1 MSSLNLD
8 DFTDLIERPDG
19 GVRRDAEARRERQ
32 IVPPGSLGRLDD
44 LGEWLAAAQSAVPVR
59 LIERPRVVLFAGDHG
74 IAELG
79 VSARPAGTADRLVRE
94 VLEGGRPVSVLA
106 RRLGVPVRVVDM
118 ALDCDP
124 ATLPAEVVRHRV
136 RRGSGRI
143 DVEDALTLEEAEAAF
158 RAGVA
163 VADEEADSGTDLV
176 VLGDVSVGGTTA
188 AGVLV
193 AALCGTDASV
203 VTGRGGLA
211 IDDLAWMRK
220 CAAIRDALRR
230 ARPVL
235 GDQLQLLATVGG
247 ADLTALTGF
256 LLQSAVR
263 KLPVIL
269 DGVVVAACAL
279 VAQRIA
285 FRAPDWW
292 LAGQNSGEPGQG
304 KALDRM
310 ALEPLLDHGVTVGE
324 GAGALL
330 ALPLVQAAAALA
342 AELPEQPTTDDDKP
356 TDDKPD
362 DKQTELTEPEAA
374 AHEPEA
380 AAEEA
385 ETVDHQPED
394 AAEEADA
401 AGHRSQ
407 GATESEPA
415 PSPQAATPTRA
426 AVDDKAEEPAPSA
439 PSEAPKAPR
448 KPDAFAELKQF
459 AEAAEAGEPKD
470 SGGPAEPKE

>member
-1 MSSLNLD
+1 MSSLQLD
-8 DFTDLIERPDG
+8 DFSDLIERPDA

-32 IVPPGSLGRLDD
+32 TVPAGALGRLDE
-44 LGEWLAAAQSAVPVR
+44 LGEWLAAAQAAVPVR
-59 LIERPRVVLFAGDHG
+59 PVERPKAVLFAGDHG
-74 IAELG
+74 VAGLG
-79 VSARPAGTADRLVRE
+79 VSARPAGTAAELVRE
-94 VLEGGRPVSVLA
+94 ILEGARPVSVLA

-124 ATLPAEVVRHRV
+124 GSLPEDVVRHRV

-143 DVEDALTLEEAEAAF
+143 DIEDALTAEEAEAAF
-158 RAGVA
+158 RAGMA

-203 VTGRGGLA
+203 VTGRGGVA

-247 ADLTALTGF
+247 ADLAAITGF

-263 KLPVIL
+263 KLPVLL

-279 VAQRIA
+279 VAQRVA

-292 LAGQNSGEPGQG
+292 LAAHVSGEPGQA

-310 ALEPLLDHGVTVGE
+310 ALEPLLDHGVRVGE
-324 GAGALL
+324 GAGGLL

-342 AELPEQPTTDDDKP
+342 AELPET
-356 TDDKPD
+356 
-362 DKQTELTEPEAA
+362 
-374 AHEPEA
+374 
-380 AAEEA
+380 
-385 ETVDHQPED
+385 
-394 AAEEADA
+394 
-401 AGHRSQ
+401 
-407 GATESEPA
+407 PA
-415 PSPQAATPTRA
+415 KT
-426 AVDDKAEEPAPSA
+426 EEPQ
-439 PSEAPKAPR
+439 EAV
-448 KPDAFAELKQF
+448 AE
-459 AEAAEAGEPKD
+459 
-470 SGGPAEPKE
+470 

>member
-19 GVRRDAEARRERQ
+19 GLRRDAEARRERQ
-32 IVPPGSLGRLDD
+32 IVPPGALGRLDD
-44 LGEWLAAAQSAVPVR
+44 LGEWLASAQSAVPVR
-59 LIERPRVVLFAGDHG
+59 PVERPKAVLFAGDHG
-74 IAELG
+74 VAELG
-79 VSARPAGTADRLVRE
+79 VSVRPAGSAEQLVRA

-118 ALDCDP
+118 ALDCAP
-124 ATLPAEVVRHRV
+124 ESLPEDVVRHRV
-136 RRGSGRI
+136 RRGSGRV

-176 VLGDVSVGGTTA
+176 VLGDISVGGTTPA
-188 AGVLV
+188 AVLI

-203 VTGRGGLA
+203 VTGRGGEP

-247 ADLTALTGF
+247 ADLAAMTGF
-256 LLQSAVR
+256 LLQCAVR

-269 DGVVVAACAL
+269 DGVVSAACAL
-279 VAQRIA
+279 VAQRVA

-292 LAGQNSGEPGQG
+292 LAGHASGEPGQA

-310 ALEPLLDHGVTVGE
+310 ALEPLVDHGVRVGE

-330 ALPLVQAAAALA
+330 ALPLVQSAAALA
-342 AELPEQPTTDDDKP
+342 AELPERPENTDDSDDSEAKATEDKA
-356 TDDKPD
+356 
-362 DKQTELTEPEAA
+362 PEAK
-374 AHEPEA
+374 
-380 AAEEA
+380 AAE
-385 ETVDHQPED
+385 D
-394 AAEEADA
+394 
-401 AGHRSQ
+401 G
-407 GATESEPA
+407 
-415 PSPQAATPTRA
+415 
-426 AVDDKAEEPAPSA
+426 KAEE
-439 PSEAPKAPR
+439 KAT
-448 KPDAFAELKQF
+448 E
-459 AEAAEAGEPKD
+459 E
-470 SGGPAEPKE
+470 

>member
-19 GVRRDAEARRERQ
+19 GVRRDAEEHRARLA
-32 IVPPGSLGRLDD
+32 VPPGSLGRLDD
-44 LGEWLAAAQSAVPVR
+44 LGEWLAAAQSSVPVR
-59 LIERPRVVLFAGDHG
+59 PVERPRVVLFAGDHG
-74 IAELG
+74 IAERE
-79 VSARPAGTADRLVRE
+79 VSARPAGTAVVLVRD

-106 RRLGVPVRVVDM
+106 RRLDVPVRVVDM

-124 ATLPAEVVRHRV
+124 ASLPEDVVRHRV

-158 RAGVA
+158 RAGMA

-203 VTGRGGLA
+203 VTGRGGLP

-235 GDQLQLLATVGG
+235 GDQLRLLATVGG
-247 ADLTALTGF
+247 ADLTAMTGF

-263 KLPVIL
+263 KLPVLL
-269 DGVVVAACAL
+269 DGVVTAACAL
-279 VAQRIA
+279 VAQRVA

-292 LAGQNSGEPGQG
+292 LASHASGEPGQA

-310 ALEPLLDHGVTVGE
+310 ALEPVLPQGVAVGE

-342 AELPEQPTTDDDKP
+342 AELPVRQ
-356 TDDKPD
+356 
-362 DKQTELTEPEAA
+362 EL
-374 AHEPEA
+374 
-380 AAEEA
+380 
-385 ETVDHQPED
+385 VKD
-394 AAEEADA
+394 A
-401 AGHRSQ
+401 
-407 GATESEPA
+407 
-415 PSPQAATPTRA
+415 
-426 AVDDKAEEPAPSA
+426 
-439 PSEAPKAPR
+439 
-448 KPDAFAELKQF
+448 
-459 AEAAEAGEPKD
+459 
-470 SGGPAEPKE
+470 

>member
-32 IVPPGSLGRLDD
+32 IVPPGALGRLDD

-59 LIERPRVVLFAGDHG
+59 PVEQPRVVLFAGDHG
-74 IAELG
+74 VAELG
-79 VSARPAGTADRLVRE
+79 VSARPAGGAGELVRE
-94 VLEGGRPVSVLA
+94 ILEGGRPVSVLA
-106 RRLGVPVRVVDM
+106 RRLGVPVRIVDM

-124 ATLPAEVVRHRV
+124 QSLPEAVVRHRV

-143 DVEDALTLEEAEAAF
+143 DIEDALTPEEAEAAF

-203 VTGRGGLA
+203 VTGRGGVA
-211 IDDLAWMRK
+211 IDDLTWMRK

-247 ADLTALTGF
+247 ADLAAITGF

-263 KLPVIL
+263 KMPVVL

-279 VAQRIA
+279 VGQRIA

-292 LAGQNSGEPGQG
+292 LAAHDSGEPGQA

-310 ALEPLLDHGVTVGE
+310 ALEPLLDPGVKVGE
-324 GAGALL
+324 GAGGLL

-342 AELPEQPTTDDDKP
+342 AELPEKP
-356 TDDKPD
+356 
-362 DKQTELTEPEAA
+362 
-374 AHEPEA
+374 
-380 AAEEA
+380 
-385 ETVDHQPED
+385 
-394 AAEEADA
+394 
-401 AGHRSQ
+401 
-407 GATESEPA
+407 
-415 PSPQAATPTRA
+415 
-426 AVDDKAEEPAPSA
+426 KA
-439 PSEAPKAPR
+439 SEAPDDEEPGGEAPGG
-448 KPDAFAELKQF
+448 
-459 AEAAEAGEPKD
+459 EAPGGEAPGQE
-470 SGGPAEPKE
+470 

>member
-19 GVRRDAEARRERQ
+19 GIRRDAEARRERQ
-32 IVPPGSLGRLDD
+32 VVPPGSLGRLDE

-59 LIERPRVVLFAGDHG
+59 PVEQPRVVLFAGDHG
-74 IAELG
+74 VAELG
-79 VSARPAGTADRLVRE
+79 VSARPAGTAAELVRE

-106 RRLGVPVRVVDM
+106 RRLGVPVRIVDM

-124 ATLPAEVVRHRV
+124 EALPADVVRHRV

-143 DVEDALTLEEAEAAF
+143 DIEDALTAEEAEAAF

-163 VADEEADSGTDLV
+163 VADEEADSGTDLI

-193 AALCGTDASV
+193 GALCGVDASV

-235 GDQLQLLATVGG
+235 GDQLQLLAAVGG
-247 ADLTALTGF
+247 ADLAAMTGF
-256 LLQSAVR
+256 LLQCAVR
-263 KLPVIL
+263 KLPVVL
-269 DGVVVAACAL
+269 DGVVTAACAL
-279 VAQRIA
+279 IGQRIA

-292 LAGQNSGEPGQG
+292 LAAHDSGEPGQA

-310 ALEPLLDHGVTVGE
+310 ALEPLLTHGVTVGE
-324 GAGALL
+324 ATGGLL
-330 ALPLVQAAAALA
+330 ALPLIQAAAALA
-342 AELPEQPTTDDDKP
+342 AELPEK
-356 TDDKPD
+356 
-362 DKQTELTEPEAA
+362 
-374 AHEPEA
+374 
-380 AAEEA
+380 
-385 ETVDHQPED
+385 PED
-394 AAEEADA
+394 SETPEPPTETGDPT
-401 AGHRSQ
+401 
-407 GATESEPA
+407 ATE
-415 PSPQAATPTRA
+415 
-426 AVDDKAEEPAPSA
+426 
-439 PSEAPKAPR
+439 
-448 KPDAFAELKQF
+448 
-459 AEAAEAGEPKD
+459 
-470 SGGPAEPKE
+470 GPAGAVGPTGAAN

>member
-59 LIERPRVVLFAGDHG
+59 PVERPRVVLFAGDHG
-74 IAELG
+74 VAALG
-79 VSARPAGTADRLVRE
+79 VSARPAGSADQLVRA
-94 VLEGGRPVSVLA
+94 VLEGASPASILA
-106 RRLGVPVRVVDM
+106 RRLNVPVRVVDM
-118 ALDCDP
+118 ALDCEPD
-124 ATLPAEVVRHRV
+124 ALPEGVVRHRV

-163 VADEEADSGTDLV
+163 VADEEADAGTDLV

-188 AGVLV
+188 AAVLI

-220 CAAIRDALRR
+220 CAAVRDALRR

-235 GDQLQLLATVGG
+235 GDQLQLLAAVGG
-247 ADLTALTGF
+247 ADLAAMTGF

-263 KLPVIL
+263 KTPVIL
-269 DGVVVAACAL
+269 DGVVSAACAL
-279 VAQRIA
+279 VGQRIA

-292 LAGQNSGEPGQG
+292 LAGQNSGEPAQA

-310 ALEPLLDHGVTVGE
+310 ALEPLLSHGVTVGE

-342 AELPEQPTTDDDKP
+342 AELPEKP
-356 TDDKPD
+356 EK
-362 DKQTELTEPEAA
+362 LEAA
-374 AHEPEA
+374 DEPEA
-380 AAEEA
+380 AAE
-385 ETVDHQPED
+385 
-394 AAEEADA
+394 
-401 AGHRSQ
+401 
-407 GATESEPA
+407 
-415 PSPQAATPTRA
+415 PSPEPENPETL
-426 AVDDKAEEPAPSA
+426 AE
-439 PSEAPKAPR
+439 
-448 KPDAFAELKQF
+448 
-459 AEAAEAGEPKD
+459 
-470 SGGPAEPKE
+470 

>member
-19 GVRRDAEARRERQ
+19 GIRRDAEARRERQ
-32 IVPPGSLGRLDD
+32 VVPPGSLGRLDE

-59 LIERPRVVLFAGDHG
+59 PVEQPRVVLFAGDHG
-74 IAELG
+74 VAELG
-79 VSARPAGTADRLVRE
+79 VSARPAGTAAELVRE

-106 RRLGVPVRVVDM
+106 RRLGVPVRIVDM

-124 ATLPAEVVRHRV
+124 EALPADVVRHRV

-143 DVEDALTLEEAEAAF
+143 DIEDALTAEEAEAAF

-163 VADEEADSGTDLV
+163 VADEEADSGTDLI

-193 AALCGTDASV
+193 GALCGVDASV

-235 GDQLQLLATVGG
+235 GDQLQLLAAVGG
-247 ADLTALTGF
+247 ADLAAMTGF
-256 LLQSAVR
+256 LLQCAVR
-263 KLPVIL
+263 KLPVVL
-269 DGVVVAACAL
+269 DGVVTAACAL
-279 VAQRIA
+279 VGQRIA

-292 LAGQNSGEPGQG
+292 LAAHDSGEPGQA

-310 ALEPLLDHGVTVGE
+310 ALEPLLTHGVTVGE
-324 GAGALL
+324 ATGGLL
-330 ALPLVQAAAALA
+330 ALPLIQSAAALA
-342 AELPEQPTTDDDKP
+342 AELPEK
-356 TDDKPD
+356 
-362 DKQTELTEPEAA
+362 
-374 AHEPEA
+374 
-380 AAEEA
+380 
-385 ETVDHQPED
+385 PED
-394 AAEEADA
+394 SETPEPPTETGDPT
-401 AGHRSQ
+401 
-407 GATESEPA
+407 ATE
-415 PSPQAATPTRA
+415 
-426 AVDDKAEEPAPSA
+426 
-439 PSEAPKAPR
+439 
-448 KPDAFAELKQF
+448 
-459 AEAAEAGEPKD
+459 
-470 SGGPAEPKE
+470 GPAGAVGPTGAAN